1 MRAVSMRTVGCA
13 MLMLALLTGCG
24 GTGAMAVSSG
34 AQTST
39 KSMQVSSG
47 MNAAQN
53 SVLVG
58 QSFVLTP
65 RVGGAP
71 AGATLTFSVQN
82 VPAWMT
88 FNATTGVLSGAPTT
102 TDVGTY
108 SNIVITVSDGSAS
121 ASAPAFS
128 ITVASANSGSG
139 NASLSWTAPTTNT
152 DGSVLT
158 DLAGYHI
165 YYGSSPT
172 ALSEEVTVSN
182 GVTSYNLEGLTAGT
196 WYFEVTSYTSSG
208 AQSAPS
214 NMASKII
221 S

>member
-1 MRAVSMRTVGCA
+1 MRAVSVRTVGCA

-24 GTGAMAVSSG
+24 GNGATGVSSS
-34 AQTST
+34 APTST

-47 MNAAQN
+47 TSTAQN
-53 SVLVG
+53 SIMVG
-58 QSFVLTP
+58 QSFTLTP
-65 RVGGAP
+65 HVGGAP
-71 AGATLTFSVQN
+71 AGATLTFSIQN
-82 VPAWMT
+82 IPAWMT
-88 FNATTGVLSGAPTT
+88 FNAATGVLSGAPTAA
-102 TDVGTY
+102 DVGTY
-108 SNIVITVSDGSAS
+108 SNIVITVSDGSAT

-139 NASLSWTAPTTNT
+139 NATLSWTAPSTNT

-172 ALSEEVTVSN
+172 ALNQEVTVSN
-182 GVTSYNLEGLTAGT
+182 GVTSYVIEGLSTGT
-196 WYFEVTSYTSSG
+196 WYFEVTSYASSG
-208 AQSAPS
+208 VQSAPS
-214 NMASKII
+214 NIASKII